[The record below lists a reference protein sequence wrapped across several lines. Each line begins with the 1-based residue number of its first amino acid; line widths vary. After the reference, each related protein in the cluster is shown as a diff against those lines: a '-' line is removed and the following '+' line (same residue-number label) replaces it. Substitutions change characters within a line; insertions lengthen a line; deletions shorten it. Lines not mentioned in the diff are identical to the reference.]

1 LQISQDCS
9 FESVGFGKSRRGLEM
24 ISKLHHTNAKFEQG
38 WLRARDLIF
47 RRPARVI
54 NFRQRREQLKYLILG
69 SIVLFGLSLLLP
81 VHGLQGA
88 EQSDLAALDNI
99 DAMRAMAIANQWKWT
114 KKEVT
119 SYVTPRGVIF
129 VFPDKKVKGIPLPAD
144 KMVVAVA
151 PYIKKTH
158 Q

>member
-1 LQISQDCS
+1 
-9 FESVGFGKSRRGLEM
+9 M
-24 ISKLHHTNAKFEQG
+24 ISKLYHSKASVEQA
-38 WLRARDLIF
+38 WLRARSFIF
-47 RRPARVI
+47 TRPGRAS
-54 NFRQRREQLKYLILG
+54 NFRQKNKQLKYLILG
-69 SIVLFGLSLLLP
+69 SIVLLGLSLLLP
-81 VHGLQGA
+81 VHRLQGA

-99 DAMRAMAIANQWKWT
+99 DAMQAMAIANQWKWT

-129 VFPDKKVKGIPLPAD
+129 VFPDKKVKGIRLPAD

-151 PYIKKTH
+151 PYIRNTH

>member
-1 LQISQDCS
+1 L
-9 FESVGFGKSRRGLEM
+9 ELVGLGKNRRGLEM
-24 ISKLHHTNAKFEQG
+24 ISKLYHMKATVEQA
-38 WLRARDLIF
+38 WLRARNLIF
-47 RRPARVI
+47 TSPGRAS
-54 NFRQRREQLKYLILG
+54 NFRQRSKQLKFFILG
-69 SIVLFGLSLLLP
+69 SIVLLGLSLLLP
-81 VHGLQGA
+81 VHRLQGA

-99 DAMRAMAIANQWKWT
+99 DAMQAMAIANQWKWT

-129 VFPDKKVKGIPLPAD
+129 VFPDKKVKGIRLPAD

-151 PYIKKTH
+151 PYLKRTH